1 MIMTDDSLASQT
13 CQPAAAVSPAWWFIF
28 HDEEILIEKTSDKYS
43 PPLWCDIHSSLLEY
57 CVTQKVYLGTYDNHV
72 CYAVN
77 LHQKPKQLHPNIF
90 FEHIRQAYAR
100 LNNDHLFNMISRAKQ
115 LINWDQNTQFCGRCG
130 KTNQLNHTEH
140 SKTCTECT
148 FMIFPQIA
156 PAMLVLIWREDELLL
171 ARTLQFKPGVYSILA
186 GFVEPGETL
195 EQTVIREVREEAGI
209 SIKNIQYVGSQ
220 PWPFPSNLML
230 GFTAEYDHGDLNID
244 DDELED
250 AQWFKLDQLPQLPKP
265 MSLSRT
271 MIDQHLAKHH
281 HILI

>member
-13 CQPAAAVSPAWWFIF
+13 CTPAAVVLPARWFVF
-28 HDEEILIEKTSDKYS
+28 HDEEILIEKNSDTYT
-43 PPLWCDIHSSLLEY
+43 PPLWHEIPPSLLGDST
-57 CVTQKVYLGTYDNHV
+57 TQKFYLGTHDNHV
-72 CYAVN
+72 CYAIN

-100 LNNDHLFNMISRAKQ
+100 LNNDDLFNMISRAKQ
-115 LINWDQNTQFCGRCG
+115 LIHWDQNTQFCGRCG

-171 ARTLQFKPGVYSILA
+171 ARTPQFKPGVYSILA

-265 MSLSRT
+265 MSLSRI

-281 HILI
+281 VVLI